1 MRRSILA
8 RGPLSWICSWP
19 RSSSAMRASSVSAML
34 HTIPVTRQSS
44 FNDPDDWKGCLSW
57 RMLTNTSTCDTT
69 KCKTWREINSLI
81 LHQEMKRQSTS
92 TTSFTLRGK
101 KWKTIFYASCCN
113 FDAKLSCVWCIPAM
127 QSVSWWR
134 SNCTVWNFLQS
145 KAYRL
150 DVAYKMLDAL
160 RREVNKLFLG
170 DAIQKIAL

>member
-69 KCKTWREINSLI
+69 KCKTCREINSLI
-81 LHQEMKRQSTS
+81 WHQEMKRQTTS

-113 FDAKLSCVWCIPAM
+113 FDAKWSCASHGEEV
-127 QSVSWWR
+127 
-134 SNCTVWNFLQS
+134 TVQFEIFFRVRLIDWMWLTRCLMHLEEKWTSYFL
-145 KAYRL
+145 
-150 DVAYKMLDAL
+150 VMLFKKSL
-160 RREVNKLFLG
+160 CRW
-170 DAIQKIAL
+170 

>member
-1 MRRSILA
+1 MHSLRLLQINEWGLLIISISLSLFFSRTLLTFSQLSLEQYLGNKPIMRRSILA

-69 KCKTWREINSLI
+69 KCKTCREINSLI
-81 LHQEMKRQSTS
+81 LHQEMKRQTTS
-92 TTSFTLRGK
+92 TTSSTLRGK

-113 FDAKLSCVWCIPAM
+113 FDEK
-127 QSVSWWR
+127 
-134 SNCTVWNFLQS
+134 
-145 KAYRL
+145 
-150 DVAYKMLDAL
+150 
-160 RREVNKLFLG
+160 
-170 DAIQKIAL
+170 